1 MNRKMKRV
9 LEKKLGSDFPLE
21 EFCALLAYYSK
32 TMELTPDSFMI
43 YLLKRYIPELYAE
56 KLPFLLDM
64 ANGYDV
70 EVE

>member
-9 LEKKLGSDFPLE
+9 LEKKLGADFPLE

-32 TMELTPDSFMI
+32 TMELTPDTFMI

-56 KLPFLLDM
+56 KLPLIMDM
-64 ANGYDV
+64 ANGFDV